1 MRLNT
6 WRAEHSD
13 AIKTQPNLFKSW
25 EKRVDVA
32 VGIALGINHLHRQI
46 PQVIHR
52 DLKPT
57 NVLLDE
63 TLNPKICDFGQ
74 ARVREEGMIDM
85 TINVGSPAYMAPEV
99 LTANAYGS
107 QCDWYS
113 FGMILY
119 EIVCSKPP
127 WDGMAHAQILTK
139 VAQGKKPKCP
149 HGCPPPLK
157 RLLKRCWEKNPSKRA
172 TFDEIADGIDAFN
185 KSVTAQNIMQE
196 IVASSEVQALS
207 EEEKAALL
215 EEMREEIK
223 TELQSASAVS
233 IKGSVKDLHKTIQ
246 NPGAKNYSKMVDAH
260 FSSIEKLQGDIRDNR
275 KAHHEKIMQ
284 RVKDRASSTRT
295 HSSSAAVDT
304 QAVAE

>member
-1 MRLNT
+1 MPMRPWEKDIKSVQLDEPIGEGGFAT
-6 WRAEHSD
+6 VYLGTMKSDKSKVAVKILKTHSLKPEVVQNWMREIDVHSRIKHPNIVQFLWACTRNGTYAIATEYMARGTLRD

-139 VAQGKKPKCP
+139 VAQGKK
-149 HGCPPPLK
+149 
-157 RLLKRCWEKNPSKRA
+157 
-172 TFDEIADGIDAFN
+172 T
-185 KSVTAQNIMQE
+185 
-196 IVASSEVQALS
+196 
-207 EEEKAALL
+207 
-215 EEMREEIK
+215 
-223 TELQSASAVS
+223 
-233 IKGSVKDLHKTIQ
+233 
-246 NPGAKNYSKMVDAH
+246 
-260 FSSIEKLQGDIRDNR
+260 
-275 KAHHEKIMQ
+275 
-284 RVKDRASSTRT
+284 
-295 HSSSAAVDT
+295 
-304 QAVAE
+304 